1 MKLASCCHWQSLFF
15 FSIFIYKKNNFL
27 SFIYLYYIFFILID
41 TCRYL
46 IGADFVSKEICQFL
60 TKFDSIESFVN

>member
-1 MKLASCCHWQSLFF
+1 LLPLAVTLFF
-15 FSIFIYKKNNFL
+15 FNFYLQKNNFL
-27 SFIYLYYIFFILID
+27 SFIYLYYIFFIMID

-60 TKFDSIESFVN
+60 TKFDSRESFVN